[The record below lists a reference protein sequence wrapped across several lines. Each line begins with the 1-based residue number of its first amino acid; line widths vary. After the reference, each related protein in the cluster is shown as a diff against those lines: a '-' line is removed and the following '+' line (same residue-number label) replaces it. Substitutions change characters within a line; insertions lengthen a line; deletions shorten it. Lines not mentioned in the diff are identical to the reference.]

1 MSDSVQ
7 FNYSFP
13 LIAFEDQII
22 TYEENWVM
30 QHRVFPTAPTGST
43 LAVANQL
50 IAKWRAL
57 FA

>member
-1 MSDSVQ
+1 MQ